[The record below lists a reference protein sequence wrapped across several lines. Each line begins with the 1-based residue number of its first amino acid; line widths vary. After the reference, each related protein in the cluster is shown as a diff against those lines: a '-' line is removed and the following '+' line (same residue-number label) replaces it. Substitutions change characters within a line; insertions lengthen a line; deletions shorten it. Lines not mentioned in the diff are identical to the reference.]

1 MTDWPGQWLGLELGL
16 TSLMS
21 RDWKSN
27 SPLWLMY
34 LQGSPVL
41 LMVRVLTLTLVWK
54 SYLMLVPAYLKSQ

>member
-1 MTDWPGQWLGLELGL
+1 
-16 TSLMS
+16 MS